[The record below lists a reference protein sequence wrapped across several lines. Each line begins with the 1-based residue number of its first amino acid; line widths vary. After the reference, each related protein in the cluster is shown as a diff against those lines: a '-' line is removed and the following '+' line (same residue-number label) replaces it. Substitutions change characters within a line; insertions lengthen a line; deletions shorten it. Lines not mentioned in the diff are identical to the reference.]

1 MFKRAAHEFLADDI
15 PTVAA
20 GATFY
25 VLLAFFPTIVAFVSL
40 YGLFADV
47 HTANE
52 HLAYLRGFLPRDVL
66 RFVGDEMIRVTATHP
81 SKLSW
86 AFLLSLVISI
96 WSANAGV
103 SSLITGL
110 NVAYEQKETRSFI
123 STHLLSL
130 AITIGALFAAI
141 GALILVVAIPVVQSF
156 VGVPGFDL
164 LGMLRWPLLFAGST
178 AIIAVLFRYG
188 PNCKPGGRRR
198 VLFGAMFASIVWVL
212 VSLGFSWYLSHVA
225 HYDRT
230 YGSLGSLMGF
240 MMWVWLGLMVILFG
254 AELNSELERISGR

>member
-110 NVAYEQKETRSFI
+110 NVAYEQKETRS
-123 STHLLSL
+123 LSP
-130 AITIGALFAAI
+130 
-141 GALILVVAIPVVQSF
+141 LICCR
-156 VGVPGFDL
+156 
-164 LGMLRWPLLFAGST
+164 LRS
-178 AIIAVLFRYG
+178 R
-188 PNCKPGGRRR
+188 
-198 VLFGAMFASIVWVL
+198 
-212 VSLGFSWYLSHVA
+212 
-225 HYDRT
+225 
-230 YGSLGSLMGF
+230 
-240 MMWVWLGLMVILFG
+240 
-254 AELNSELERISGR
+254 